1 MQYPRLVPPKL
12 CTAEVRVVF
21 LGGVDIEGR
30 EAVLATYCGR
40 CNLRQK
46 TKQVLTADKR
56 LVTLEAAALFD
67 GDIAPY
73 LPQPKGLLYLRE
85 LHALDCENGET
96 LEAEKMKLP
105 TLDCEHGECLET
117 ERAQPIFTED
127 KNGVGFDLVA
137 PQPITFSAESTQYRI
152 FRFTKERNPDG
163 TVNYTRLELTR

>member
-12 CTAEVRVVF
+12 CTAKVRVVF

-40 CNLRQK
+40 CNLQQK
-46 TKQVLTADKR
+46 TKQILTADKR
-56 LVTLEAAALFD
+56 LVTLEAVALFD

-73 LPQPKGLLYLRE
+73 LPQPKGLLCLQELYTIDRE
-85 LHALDCENGET
+85 NGKPLETEQNEPLMFSAFPRTQYALLCENG
-96 LEAEKMKLP
+96 KL
-105 TLDCEHGECLET
+105 LET
-117 ERAQPIFTED
+117 EQNEPL
-127 KNGVGFDLVA
+127 VFDALSIKDA
-137 PQPITFSAESTQYRI
+137 AYRI

>member
-12 CTAEVRVVF
+12 CTAKVRVVF

-30 EAVLATYCGR
+30 EAVLTTYCGR
-40 CNLRQK
+40 CNLQQK

-56 LVTLEAAALFD
+56 LVTLEAVALFD

-85 LHALDCENGET
+85 LHALDCENGD
-96 LEAEKMKLP
+96 K
-105 TLDCEHGECLET
+105 LET
-117 ERAQPIFTED
+117 EQEKPLT
-127 KNGVGFDLVA
+127 L
-137 PQPITFSAESTQYRI
+137 SAESTQYRI